1 MLLHKIRVSS
11 KEDFWL
17 IFFIM
22 KLTVGVDSAIQSRR
36 LLTTSSQGAL
46 FLPKM
51 SIQTDT
57 TVLDNIYT
65 EKSVAIIILK
75 HPTNGISIY
84 RYLLWIYR
92 YLKGNILWD
101 FSSRTDSTIQANRPD
116 TVIKHKQNKMCQFR

>member
-1 MLLHKIRVSS
+1 
-11 KEDFWL
+11 
-17 IFFIM
+17 M
-22 KLTVGVDSAIQSRR
+22 KLTLGVDSAIQSRR